1 MQSFLMGEC
10 LLGDAE
16 ANSCWYDLTQSY
28 AEVNGTQVE
37 YTLFLAIFCGFLQSA
52 FLTPSNN

>member
-1 MQSFLMGEC
+1 MGEC

-37 YTLFLAIFCGFLQSA
+37 YTLFFGHFFVAFCNQH